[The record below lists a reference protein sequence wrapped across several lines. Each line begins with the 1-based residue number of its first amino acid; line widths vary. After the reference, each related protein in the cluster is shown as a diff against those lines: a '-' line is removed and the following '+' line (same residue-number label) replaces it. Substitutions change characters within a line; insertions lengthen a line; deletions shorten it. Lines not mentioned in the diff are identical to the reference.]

1 MSYNM
6 NTYYKKDTLIPAV
19 EKDRSN
25 KISTGSPTQRETTS
39 SHKNKSGHKSYKM
52 QNTSKHRQSK
62 LPYNIENRRKITSTD
77 ENSNTTP
84 MCATSSW
91 FQPPISSKSLQYK
104 SLLEGSPSKST
115 VTSLKTADISVIEA
129 SSTSPS
135 SSSIDSKLLHGWSP
149 VPTTSTDTSHWFA
162 QINNCR
168 DTTKRKR
175 QDSVNEAQHDPDLGC
190 DLPSAKR
197 KQTLP
202 SPYTSDVS
210 SVASS
215 VYPSPIDGFS
225 HEIDTRSS
233 CDYLSAGTDFEATA
247 DCIPDSPSSLRPD
260 DEVIDVEDDEIVSA
274 TTSPSSECST
284 SCSKDPHHLYKM
296 HAVTQLG
303 ERTPGQ
309 ITQNTGKNIETKLV
323 KAYDDDYTGTP
334 YNCMTPATEPDEL
347 RQCPLPALS
356 WANAYDVWQLM
367 CKKDHQAAFLR
378 SGSMLERHPSLQPRM
393 RAILL
398 DWLIEV
404 CEVYKL
410 HRESY
415 YLAVDYL
422 DRYLSTQKNVQ
433 KTHLQLI
440 GITCLFVAAKVE
452 EIYPPKIGEF
462 AYVTDGACQ
471 ESDILQHEVLLL
483 QALEW
488 SINPVTPMGWL
499 GVYMQLNVNNRTPA
513 SFKHNTYKAKST
525 ATTDEADKN
534 DAFIYPQFS
543 GMEFVQ
549 TAQLLDL
556 CSLDLGIADYGYSI
570 IAAAAMSH
578 TFNREVA
585 LRCSGFDWQTIEPCA
600 RWMRPFF
607 EVVREES
614 TYLPM
619 LEQNEQFTNRFGLGH
634 ICPNIITDDSHII
647 QTHTIS
653 MEMFDRT
660 AQLLE
665 LAFATK
671 NRTEASPAT
680 GLLCPDGLLTPPAS
694 SRKPVDATD
703 VDEDPAPTTV
713 QRIKSTTAKTRKN
726 SLAKSTNSAI
736 KVEVSAEKNALT

>member
-1 MSYNM
+1 MSYNIS
-6 NTYYKKDTLIPAV
+6 TYYKKV

-25 KISTGSPTQRETTS
+25 EISAVSPNQSEQS
-39 SHKNKSGHKSYKM
+39 NGHKSKSGHKSYKM
-52 QNTSKHRQSK
+52 HNTSTHRQSK
-62 LPYNIENRRKITSTD
+62 LPYSIENRRKIATVD
-77 ENSNTTP
+77 ENCNATP
-84 MCATSSW
+84 IYATSSW
-91 FQPPISSKSLQYK
+91 LQPATTSRAAQYK
-104 SLLEGSPSKST
+104 HLLEASPSKST
-115 VTSLKTADISVIEA
+115 VTTLETTDISAIEVP

-135 SSSIDSKLLHGWSP
+135 SSSIDSVLLRGWSP

-162 QINNCR
+162 KMNNR
-168 DTTKRKR
+168 KDIRKRKR
-175 QDSVNEAQHDPDLGC
+175 QESVNEGQDDPDLGC

-215 VYPSPIDGFS
+215 VYPSPIDVFS

-260 DEVIDVEDDEIVSA
+260 DETVDDDEIVSA
-274 TTSPSSECST
+274 TTSPSSECSR
-284 SCSKDPHHLYKM
+284 SCSKDARHLYGI

-309 ITQNTGKNIETKLV
+309 ITQNITNVETKLS
-323 KAYDDDYTGTP
+323 KAYDDYTGTP
-334 YNCMTPATEPDEL
+334 YNCMTPAAEPDEL

-367 CKKDHQAAFLR
+367 CKKDQEAARLR

-410 HRESY
+410 HRETY

-422 DRYLSTQKNVQ
+422 DRYLRAQKNVQ

-483 QALEW
+483 QTLKW

-513 SFKHNTYKAKST
+513 SFKRNTTKTKST
-525 ATTDEADKN
+525 TATDETDKN

-578 TFNREVA
+578 TFNREIA

-614 TYLPM
+614 NYLPM
-619 LEQNEQFTNRFGLGH
+619 LEQNEQLTNRFGLGH

-653 MEMFDRT
+653 MGMFDRT
-660 AQLLE
+660 AQLQE
-665 LAFATK
+665 LALATK

-703 VDEDPAPTTV
+703 VDEDHDPNAV
-713 QRIKSTTAKTRKN
+713 QRLKNTTNATCKN

-736 KVEVSAEKNALT
+736 EVEVSAEKHVLT